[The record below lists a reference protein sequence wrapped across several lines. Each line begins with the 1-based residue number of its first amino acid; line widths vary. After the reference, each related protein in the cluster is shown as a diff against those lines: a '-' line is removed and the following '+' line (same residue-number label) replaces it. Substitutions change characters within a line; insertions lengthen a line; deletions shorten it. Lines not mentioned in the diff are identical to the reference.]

1 MPNVSVAVIGA
12 GIGGLALTLAL
23 RQRGVDVELYEQADR
38 LVEIGAGLS
47 LFANSVK
54 VLRSLGVAD
63 AVGVKAAQPQE
74 LLYRYGL
81 TGDVL
86 AAVPL
91 GLGRRYE
98 TAFGTP
104 YYTVHRQVLQDALV
118 EVAGLASIHRSHRLE
133 GIISNGDGVELRWA
147 DGSASR
153 TDVVVGAD
161 GIHSTVRR
169 WITGTENT
177 RYSGTS
183 GYRGI
188 VDPSRVPALEARHS
202 SQFWV
207 AEGQHLLNFP
217 INTDATRLNF
227 LAVVEEPKRWT
238 APSWRLP
245 ATKEEASEKFAGWHP
260 AILQMLN
267 GVDSLERWALFVV
280 EPLATWSKGPAVL
293 LGDAAHGMLPH
304 QGQGANSSI
313 EDAVVLADI
322 LARCRVGEHERAFR
336 FYQDLRSSRTRRLQ
350 EASWRTNEVL
360 HLPRGDEFDAHY
372 RKAPGYYTDRK
383 WIYTYDALTAVAA
396 AGDHEDFPSVLDS
409 TADGTAAR

>member
-12 GIGGLALTLAL
+12 GIGGLALTAAL
-23 RQRGVDVELYEQADR
+23 RQRGVDAELHEQADR

-47 LFANSVK
+47 LFTNSVRL
-54 VLRSLGVAD
+54 LRSLGVAD
-63 AVGVKAAQPQE
+63 ALDVKAAQPQE
-74 LLYRYGL
+74 LVYRYGL
-81 TGDVL
+81 TGDIL

-91 GLGRRYE
+91 ARGGRYE
-98 TAFGTP
+98 SAFGTP

-133 GIISNGDGVELRWA
+133 HIISNGDGARLRWS
-147 DGSASR
+147 DGSTSR

-161 GIHSTVRR
+161 GIRSTVRR

-188 VDPSRVPALEARHS
+188 VDPSRVPALDTPRN

-207 AEGQHLLNFP
+207 GDGQHLLNFP
-217 INTDATRLNF
+217 INAEATRLNF
-227 LAVVEEPKRWT
+227 LAVVEEPEIWT
-238 APSWRLP
+238 APGWRLP
-245 ATKEEASEKFAGWHP
+245 ATKEEATEKFAGWHP
-260 AILQMLN
+260 AVLEMLN

-280 EPLATWSKGPAVL
+280 EPLATWFKGPAVL

-304 QGQGANSSI
+304 QGQGANSCI
-313 EDAVVLADI
+313 EDALVLADI
-322 LARCRVGEHERAFR
+322 LAQCPVGEHERAFR
-336 FYQDLRSSRTRRLQ
+336 LYESLRRSRTQRLQ
-350 EASWRTNEVL
+350 EASWRTNEML
-360 HLPRGDEFDAHY
+360 HLPRGDAFDAHY
-372 RKAPGYYTDRK
+372 RNVANYYTDRK

-396 AGDHEDFPSVLDS
+396 AGELDDFPSILDS
-409 TADGTAAR
+409 TADGAAR